1 MSGYGSV
8 ALTTDTEGSRFEPG
22 LVGAPPVPGVKIE
35 GSLTLRLR
43 GLPYKATQLE
53 IEEWLRG
60 GGVNITPGTVVIQYG
75 TDGRPSGQAFV
86 EVLSQDDVDAGL
98 AMSNQH
104 MGTRYIEVY
113 SIAGSASEAAQSQ
126 ATLPRPNRSYA
137 VPYNEDCVIRL
148 RGLPYS
154 ATEQDIANFLVG
166 TSICQQGIHLVF
178 NHQNR
183 PSGEAYVELQS
194 TADVDEAM
202 RRDRKRLGERYIEVF
217 RSSFDEMHGKNS
229 RGGHGGVRGYDIPLG
244 DRFSPYGG
252 GGKGY
257 GGKGFGRYD
266 AYGGK
271 GGKGGKGY
279 DRFDRFAPA
288 GGDAYGAYGHPGD
301 RYGRF

>member
-183 PSGEAYVELQS
+183 PSGEAYVELQVCFLLLFIS
-194 TADVDEAM
+194 SKIFICNLLNSAHAAGLKNKAIKQLEEE
-202 RRDRKRLGERYIEVF
+202 KKKEVKTVSCVAKYYF
-217 RSSFDEMHGKNS
+217 ALVFKPLETRSPS
-229 RGGHGGVRGYDIPLG
+229 
-244 DRFSPYGG
+244 
-252 GGKGY
+252 
-257 GGKGFGRYD
+257 
-266 AYGGK
+266 
-271 GGKGGKGY
+271 
-279 DRFDRFAPA
+279 
-288 GGDAYGAYGHPGD
+288 
-301 RYGRF
+301 